1 MMELLKLKLTI
12 LEHFLVH
19 RTFQIGHCKL
29 DQLDS
34 RVGVCQLHSSTRR
47 IFGSQFRERIL
58 DVQQFDPFRH
68 CIWCLSLGSGKY
80 LRLGWPILKQV
91 LKYLDVF
98 QTVYPNANMTNN
110 LPSAVWHPSRP
121 APSGQSHV
129 PLYSSKWSPGVHL
142 ISIASPSIQL
152 KKTLHTAGFG

>member
-1 MMELLKLKLTI
+1 MNINGNWGKNAEMMELLKLKLTI

-91 LKYLDVF
+91 LMYLDVF
-98 QTVYPNANMTNN
+98 QTVFKRKQTWQTTYLRLFGILHGQHLLA
-110 LPSAVWHPSRP
+110 SRMFLCIHR
-121 APSGQSHV
+121 SGV
-129 PLYSSKWSPGVHL
+129 LAY
-142 ISIASPSIQL
+142 I
-152 KKTLHTAGFG
+152 